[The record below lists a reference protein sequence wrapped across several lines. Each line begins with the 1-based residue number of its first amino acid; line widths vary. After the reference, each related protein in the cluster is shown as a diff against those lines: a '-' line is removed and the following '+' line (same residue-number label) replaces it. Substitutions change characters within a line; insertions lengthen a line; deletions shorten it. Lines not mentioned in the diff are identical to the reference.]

1 MSYLTIPPR
10 TETAGSAAYS
20 RFYNSPACD
29 PNCPPNCSNCGT
41 VNFGAKNDEVILSNK
56 KGKKGGKAFWATAGI
71 LATGAAAIIGLAYT
85 HKLGWVNKLGKGK
98 FKNFAENVTEKCHDW
113 CHWTKGEGLRLFAKT
128 KNFAGSATDT
138 CHNWYHSAKEKGLN
152 LVDNVKNFFKGKA
165 N

>member
-29 PNCPPNCSNCGT
+29 PNCPPNCPNCGT
-41 VNFGAKNDEVILSNK
+41 VNFRAKNDEVILSNK
-56 KGKKGGKAFWATAGI
+56 KDKKGAKAFWATAGI

-85 HKLGWVNKLGKGK
+85 HKSGCLNKLKDGW
-98 FKNFAENVTEKCHDW
+98 FKKASESVTE
-113 CHWTKGEGLRLFAKT
+113 
-128 KNFAGSATDT
+128 T
-138 CHNWYHSAKEKGLN
+138 CHNWCHSAKEKGLN